1 MALKSLVIIV
11 HRKILPFK
19 NRVRTQR
26 FLLCNISCLH
36 MQHHNTKLCLFCF
49 FHQGKYYLLLENIS
63 QFYRILTPIPLWY
76 TYFTN
81 YNFGGEYFAI
91 FSTAFYFLLKVCQ
104 NVAFQDFFN
113 KFDAFIK
120 MIQFVKNCN
129 YYTFFFMN
137 LQARIIRTK
146 VKDLYA
152 ALKTFQHD
160 VVSINRSSCSTLGEA
175 SSQGRMQASGGG
187 KGSSSRTNVEER
199 CCQQEH
205 FWSLYF
211 WGNLPSDPGGFIKQ
225 LGL

>member
-160 VVSINRSSCSTLGEA
+160 VVSINRSSCSTLVVRAVCRLVGEGRA
-175 SSQGRMQASGGG
+175 VALGQMLKKDVVSKSIFGLSTFGGTCPQTQG
-187 KGSSSRTNVEER
+187 
-199 CCQQEH
+199 
-205 FWSLYF
+205 
-211 WGNLPSDPGGFIKQ
+211 
-225 LGL
+225 GL